1 MIDTLT
7 PSLRSH
13 SELPVAP
20 CRPSAIA
27 ARPAI
32 RGKFLFTGADKLLVR
47 GVTYG
52 TFRPDPDGHEYPD
65 PDTVETDFAQMA
77 RHGINAVRVYTMP
90 PVWLL
95 DAAAR
100 SGLRVMTSL
109 AVERVAGYLADGKMA
124 PKTERAMRARLEQ
137 VAGHR
142 AILCYGIGNEIPA
155 PMVRWLGRTRAER
168 YLGRICHLVKSIDP
182 DGLVTYANY
191 PSTEYL
197 QLPFLDLLCFNVYLE
212 SPATFDAYVARLQ
225 NLAGDRPLIMSEV
238 GLDSIRHTEPHQAHT
253 IDWQLRRAFNAGCA
267 GAFVYSWTDEWHR
280 GGADV
285 YDWAFGLVRRDRS
298 PKVALRAVSSVFEE
312 QPLPVRD
319 TLTDNGGHRDWPKF
333 AVIVCSHDGSRRI
346 GRCCDALL
354 RLDYP
359 DFEVIVVDDG
369 STDGTGETAEALGVR
384 VIRTPH
390 GGLSAARN
398 VGLAAATA
406 DLIAYIDDDAYPDP
420 HWLRYLARTF
430 QTSDCVGVGG
440 PNIVPEEDGLIA
452 HCVANAPGGPIH
464 VLLTDQ
470 EAEHIPGCNMAFR
483 RDALVAIGGFDPQF
497 RTAGDDVDVCWRIR
511 DRGWKLGFSPA
522 AVVWHHRRDTVA
534 AYWKQQEG
542 YGKAEALLHSKWP
555 AKHNI
560 ASHMTWTGRIYDH
573 TPPPVLL
580 SAPFVYFGIWGTAPF
595 QRLYQRPVGAL
606 QLLPHIPEWHL
617 INSALLLIT
626 VLGVFWPPLLWGFVL
641 LAAATAFPLIQAVR
655 GAAMARFPA
664 RTRSWPQRAW
674 LRGVTAALH
683 TTQPM
688 ARLYGRIKYGLA
700 PWRRRGAAS
709 LGIPRMKTV
718 KFWTRHSQA
727 SDQRLRGM
735 ERRLRAALHLVIVG
749 AETDPW
755 DLEVRGGFLGGARL
769 VCAVEEHGAGCQ
781 TVRFRVWPKISRLGL
796 VVVAVLEVLAYA
808 ASRDEAWIAAVTLGL
823 AAFALGGRIF
833 TEAGFATSA
842 LLGSIE
848 KRRD

>member
-1 MIDTLT
+1 MIDALT
-7 PSLRSH
+7 PSFRPRADL
-13 SELPVAP
+13 LVAP
-20 CRPSAIA
+20 RRTSALA
-27 ARPAI
+27 LRPAI
-32 RGKFLFTGADKLLVR
+32 RGKFMFTGADKLLVR

-52 TFRPDPDGHEYPD
+52 TFRPDRDGHEYPD
-65 PDTVETDFAQMA
+65 PDTVEADFAQMA
-77 RHGINAVRVYTMP
+77 GHGINAVRVYTMP

-109 AVERVAGYLADGKMA
+109 AVERFAGYLADGKTP
-124 PKTERAMRARLEQ
+124 PKVERAMRATLDR
-137 VAGHR
+137 VAGHP

-155 PMVRWLGRTRAER
+155 PMVRWLGRTRVER
-168 YLGRICHLVKSIDP
+168 YLRRMCRLVKSVDP

-191 PSTEYL
+191 PSAEYL

-225 NLAGDRPLIMSEV
+225 NLAGDRPLMMSEI

-280 GGADV
+280 GGEDV
-285 YDWAFGLVRRDRS
+285 NDWAFGLVRRDRS
-298 PKVALRAVSSVFEE
+298 PKAALRSVSSVFEE
-312 QPLPVRD
+312 RPLPVRD
-319 TLTDNGGHRDWPKF
+319 HLTDKGEHRAWPKF
-333 AVIVCSHDGSRRI
+333 SVIVCSHNGSHRI
-346 GRCCDALL
+346 GRCCDELL
-354 RLDYP
+354 GLDYP

-369 STDGTGETAEALGVR
+369 STDGTGETAEALGIR

-390 GGLSAARN
+390 VGLSGARN
-398 VGLAAATA
+398 VGLAAATG
-406 DLIAYIDDDAYPDP
+406 DLIAYIDDDAYPDSD
-420 HWLRYLARTF
+420 WLRYLATTF

-464 VLLTDQ
+464 VLITDR

-483 RDALVAIGGFDPQF
+483 REALVAIGGFDTQF

-511 DRGWKLGFSPA
+511 DRGWTLGFNAA
-522 AVVWHHRRDTVA
+522 AVVWHYRRATVG
-534 AYWKQQEG
+534 AYWKQQQG

-555 AKHNI
+555 TKYNVAGH
-560 ASHMTWTGRIYDH
+560 ATWTGRIYDH
-573 TPPPVLL
+573 IPQPVLA
-580 SAPFVYFGIWGTAPF
+580 SAPRVYFGIWGTAPF
-595 QRLYQRPVGAL
+595 QCLYQRPVNAL
-606 QLLPHIPEWHL
+606 HLLPHIPEWHL
-617 INSALLLIT
+617 INAALMLIT
-626 VLGVFWPPLLWGFVL
+626 LMGIFWPPLLWSFVL
-641 LAAATAFPLIQAVR
+641 LAAATAFPLTQAVR

-674 LRGVTAALH
+674 LRGVTALLH
-683 TTQPM
+683 TTQPL

-700 PWRRRGAAS
+700 PWRHRGGAS
-709 LGIPRMKTV
+709 LGIPRVKTV
-718 KFWTRHSQA
+718 KFWTRHWQA
-727 SDQRLRGM
+727 ADQRLRAM
-735 ERRLRAALHLVIVG
+735 ERGLRTALHFVIVG
-749 AETDPW
+749 TETDPW
-755 DLEVRGGFLGGARL
+755 DLEVRGGFLGGARV

-781 TVRFRVWPKISRLGL
+781 TVRLRVWPKISRPGL
-796 VVVAVLEVLAYA
+796 VVVAVLEALAYA
-808 ASRDEAWIAAVTLGL
+808 ASRDEAWAAAVTLGL
-823 AAFALGGRIF
+823 AALALGGRIL

-848 KRRD
+848 ER